1 MNIFQNTHSN
11 LFYNI
16 IYSSVNREK
25 NHVHIW
31 TYNRGSFHELPGD
44 VLKIKL
50 RCIPS
55 INKIYAQRW
64 PQCHKYFSMS

>member
-1 MNIFQNTHSN
+1 M
-11 LFYNI
+11 
-16 IYSSVNREK
+16 NREK
-25 NHVHIW
+25 QHVHKW

-44 VLKIKL
+44 VLQIKL